1 MKLMSTFI
9 TLIKAMLV
17 VTIPSI
23 LMAQVYEE
31 EQADKTLGP
40 YFFVKSDDP
49 NVDQLPLKATYGD
62 VNISGVI
69 ADVRVTQIYK
79 NEGKNPLEAI
89 YIFPA
94 STRAAVYSMK
104 MTIGER
110 TIVAKIAEREKA
122 REEYE
127 QAKEEGKS
135 ASLLEQQ
142 RPNVFQMNVANIM
155 PGDEIKVELS
165 YTELLIPTDAVYE
178 FVYPTVVGPRY
189 SNKSESEALDNEKW
203 VKNPYLHEGKAAPYE
218 FDLQVRLL
226 AGMPIQDLTC
236 SSHQV
241 DVHYDN
247 KSEAQINLAASEKSG
262 GNRDFILKYRLAG
275 KNINSGLLLYSG
287 KDENFFLTI
296 MQPPERVRDAQ
307 IPPREYIF
315 IVDVSGS
322 MYGFPLDIS
331 KKLLRDLISNL
342 KKEDKFNVLLF
353 AGGSRVMSDQSVAA
367 TEANVHKAIQMIE
380 SERGGGGTELLPA
393 LKRALALPRSEEYSR
408 NIVIVSDGYV
418 SVEKEAFDLI
428 RTNLGNANLF
438 AFGIGTSVNRYLIEG
453 MARIGMGE
461 AFVVTAESEAA
472 LKADKFREYI
482 LSPVLTQI
490 RVKFENFETYDVEPI
505 SVPDVLAQRP
515 VIVYGKWRGQVAG
528 EVRLKGYTGKGKE
541 YTSKIPVSEVKP
553 SENNAALRYL
563 WARSRIALLAD
574 YNRISHNDERI
585 KEITNIGLK
594 YNLLTDYTSFV
605 AIDSEI
611 RNKDGKLATINQ
623 PLPLPQGVSDYA
635 VSGRAGGLVSMMQ
648 SAKLA
653 KSPRA
658 FETTLSKEDVA
669 EEEALPPEQ
678 VVYKPVTI
686 KLDKVHVDRSDKEN
700 DIKRFIEKKLH
711 DLDECIDNKM
721 HAHLTQNEQAKIV
734 IEMEIGKDGNV
745 TNVEIKSNDCG
756 DKNIE
761 RCIIKKLKKW
771 QLAFL
776 EEVNTITVT
785 YTLIFAK

>member
-1 MKLMSTFI
+1 MKLMSAFI
-9 TLIKAMLV
+9 TLVKTMLV
-17 VTIPSI
+17 MAIPSM
-23 LMAQVYEE
+23 LVAQVYDEE
-31 EQADKTLGP
+31 PPDKTLGP

-49 NVDQLPLKATYGD
+49 DVDQLPLKATYGE

-203 VKNPYLHEGKAAPYE
+203 VKNPYLHEGKAPPYE

-241 DVHYDN
+241 KVHYNN
-247 KSEAQINLAASEKSG
+247 KSEAQIDLAESEKSG

-275 KNINSGLLLYSG
+275 NNIDSGLLLYKG
-287 KDENFFLTI
+287 EDENFFLTM
-296 MQPPERVRDAQ
+296 MQPPERVKDAQ

-342 KKEDKFNVLLF
+342 NKEDKFNVLLF

-367 TEANVHKAIQMIE
+367 SETNVQQAIQMIE

-393 LKRALALPRSEEYSR
+393 LKRALALPRSEGLSR
-408 NIVIVSDGYV
+408 NVVIVSDGYV
-418 SVEKEAFDLI
+418 HVEKEAFDLI

-461 AFVVTAESEAA
+461 SFVVTAESEAA
-472 LKADKFREYI
+472 HKAEKFRKYI

-490 RVKFENFETYDVEPI
+490 KVRYEDFDTYDVEPLSI
-505 SVPDVLAQRP
+505 PDVLAQRP
-515 VIVYGKWRGQVAG
+515 VIIFGKWRGEVTG
-528 EVRLKGYTGKGKE
+528 EISLNGYTGKGKR
-541 YTSKIPVSEVKP
+541 YKSKISVSEIKP
-553 SENNAALRYL
+553 SKNNAALRYL

-574 YNRISHNDERI
+574 YNRISSNDERI
-585 KEITNIGLK
+585 TEITNIGLK

-605 AIDSEI
+605 AIDSEV

-653 KSPRA
+653 ISPRA
-658 FETTLSKEDVA
+658 AKPGLSKEDAA
-669 EEEALPPEQ
+669 EEEALPEQ
-678 VVYKPVTI
+678 IVYKPVTI
-686 KLDKVHVDRSDKEN
+686 KLDEVRVDRSDKEK
-700 DIKRFIEKKLH
+700 DIKQFIEKNLP
-711 DLDECIDNKM
+711 DINECIDNKM
-721 HAHLTQNEQAKIV
+721 QAYLIKNAKAKVV
-734 IEMEIGKDGNV
+734 IKMEIGKDGYV
-745 TNVEIKSNDCG
+745 TAIEIKSNDFG

-761 RCIIKKLKKW
+761 QCIIKKLNEW
-771 QLAFL
+771 QFSFL
-776 EEVNTITVT
+776 KEIGIITVS
-785 YTLIFAK
+785 YTLIFSN